1 MANNG
6 NSSDYKIFR
15 NHLCKDKLLPVLETD
30 NKIDLLLKNKINIF
44 IEKHGYEAR
53 RGMYFNHFF
62 EEKRNLVINLNQI
75 RQKYWYFKPL
85 KIKL

>member
-15 NHLCKDKLLPVLETD
+15 NHLWKDKLIPILETD
-30 NKIDLLLKNKINIF
+30 NDIDLKLKNKMNFLIDKWGYQLRQSGYNNEMYHELKNIVINI
-44 IEKHGYEAR
+44 
-53 RGMYFNHFF
+53 
-62 EEKRNLVINLNQI
+62 NQI